1 MSSGSGNA
9 GAAMEARALGGE
21 HRVRTEARAMER
33 EAAEAM
39 EREAAEAMEREAAE
53 AMSLG
58 FGVSR

>member
-1 MSSGSGNA
+1 MSAGSGNA

-39 EREAAEAMEREAAE
+39 A
-53 AMSLG
+53 LG